1 MDKRE
6 AGNWKLEICGERN
19 LFRFFKTAFKV
30 FLAVFFI
37 SVSLCAQDIPPPS
50 NPPRLVNDF
59 ENILSESEKNS
70 LEQKLVA
77 FNDSTSSQIAIV
89 ILKTTGDYPVDDYT
103 IALYRKWGIGQNEKD
118 NGVVILCAMADRKI
132 AIITG
137 YGLEGALP
145 DAICKRIVEQKI
157 KPNFK
162 EENYFGGLDAATDE
176 IIKRA
181 SGEYVADEKPAEN
194 GSPLPVIF
202 IVAII
207 FLLIWV
213 SRYRS
218 VKRYAALN
226 SIDFWTAWALLNAAR
241 GSSRSSGGWGGGSG
255 WSSGGGGGF
264 GGFGGGSTGGGGATG
279 SW

>member
-1 MDKRE
+1 MDRM
-6 AGNWKLEICGERN
+6 EISN
-19 LFRFFKTAFKV
+19 LKMEIWRRSN
-30 FLAVFFI
+30 LLLLLFFI
-37 SVSLCAQDIPPPS
+37 SFSINAQDIPQPS

-59 ENILSESEKNS
+59 ENILSESEKNL

-89 ILKTTGDYPVDDYT
+89 TVATTGEYPVDDYT
-103 IALYRKWGIGQNEKD
+103 IALYRKWGIGQKDKD
-118 NGVVILCAMADRKI
+118 NGVVILCAMSDRKI

-145 DAICKRIVEQKI
+145 DAICKRIIEQLV

-162 EENYFGGLDAATDE
+162 KGNYFAGLDAATDE

-181 SGEYVADEKPAEN
+181 SGEYVADDIPEEN
-194 GSPLPVIF
+194 LSPLPVIF
-202 IVAII
+202 IIALI
-207 FLLIWV
+207 FLIIWF
-213 SRYRS
+213 SKYRS

-226 SIDFWTAWALLNAAR
+226 GIDFWTAWMLLNAAR
-241 GSSRSSGGWGGGSG
+241 RSSHSSGWGGGSG